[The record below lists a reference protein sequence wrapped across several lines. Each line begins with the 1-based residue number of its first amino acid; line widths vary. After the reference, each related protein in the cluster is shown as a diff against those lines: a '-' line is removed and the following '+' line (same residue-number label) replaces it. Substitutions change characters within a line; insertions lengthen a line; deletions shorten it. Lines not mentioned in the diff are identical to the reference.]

1 MASRAY
7 KYREVIVEIH
17 VYSDGSGNTF
27 SSDGGWGFR
36 ILVDGAFLLEG
47 SGYLSSATNNVA
59 ELTAAIE
66 GLKAAEKH
74 LHTHG
79 IAPGSGA
86 QVTLISDSQLVLGY
100 ANGAYK
106 CKATHLT
113 PLYVQIRKLYN
124 SLQAKTKWVRGHSGN
139 VDNER
144 CDELAKMARESKGI
158 DAEPISKV
166 ADEENS

>member
-1 MASRAY
+1 M
-7 KYREVIVEIH
+7 EIH

-36 ILVDGAFLLEG
+36 VVIDNEVRVEG

-66 GLKAAEKH
+66 GLTYVQSN
-74 LHTHG
+74 LSSLCD
-79 IAPGSGA
+79 GS
-86 QVTLISDSQLVLGY
+86 VVPKITLISDSQLVLGY

-113 PLYVQIRKLYN
+113 PLYIQIRKLYN
-124 SLQAKTKWVRGHSGN
+124 SLGVTTKWVKGHAGDVN
-139 VDNER
+139 NER
-144 CDELAKMARESKGI
+144 CDELAKNARESKG
-158 DAEPISKV
+158 
-166 ADEENS
+166 ADVQSPGNLDTTKDS